1 MQSSLFFT
9 RSSGA
14 VAMVVR
20 PRQPWRL
27 HRSPLPAVM
36 RSHAVVSGGI
46 DVRGCSRTRGTTIVR
61 AQAGSSGE
69 ENRLAPVEPR
79 TPFGEM
85 LTYYLKME
93 PQLFKTAVEDQLN
106 HLKDEIEAQKAKDE
120 AAKELQQ
127 AEEGADKSEL
137 ILYQRMEEMRKRELK
152 ATLED
157 LMYISVLEK
166 FVELNIDMMPR
177 IDDNVQPT
185 TNLSALTEGVHSK
198 EAIELVKEHV
208 LSVMGPAAMA
218 FSQAQ
223 VRLSKLQ
230 MAQVYAASVMFGYFL
245 RRVDKRFQ
253 LAQSFGMLPDDQ
265 EDAAQTLEKLFNEA
279 ASAASSDDLDS
290 PSTSSSSSGAGSG
303 SSAGIGQKKS
313 PLRKYVESFDEETMK
328 EMARMV
334 SKEGSDLVERQ
345 TVGLFGDIKTLQQEM
360 QEAVGTDIMSVEDL
374 MQKVESAVESGAVET
389 IVITVGTQRRAVLE
403 AVAFGT
409 FLRDVETWVENDY
422 GLLTALPPPDFTMG
436 PGGPGP
442 VA

>member
-1 MQSSLFFT
+1 MPSCHYFSKP
-9 RSSGA
+9 SG
-14 VAMVVR
+14 
-20 PRQPWRL
+20 P
-27 HRSPLPAVM
+27 
-36 RSHAVVSGGI
+36 VVSLAQASQPRRFCRRPAPAALRKHAALWR
-46 DVRGCSRTRGTTIVR
+46 VENTTCSRRRGACTVR
-61 AQAGSSGE
+61 AQGGSSGE

-93 PQLFKTAVEDQLN
+93 PQLFKSAVEDQLDR
-106 HLKDEIEAQKAKDE
+106 LKEEVEAQKAKEE
-120 AAKELQQ
+120 AAKKLQD
-127 AEEGADKSEL
+127 ETTDKSEL
-137 ILYQRMEEMRKRELK
+137 ILYQRMEEMRRRELK

-177 IDDNVQPT
+177 IDDEAQPT
-185 TNLSALTEGVHSK
+185 TDLSALTEGVHSK

-208 LSVMGPAAMA
+208 LAVMGPAAMA

-223 VRLSKLQ
+223 VKLSKLQ
-230 MAQVYAASVMFGYFL
+230 MAQVYAASVMFGYFI
-245 RRVDKRFQ
+245 RRVDKRFK

-265 EDAAQTLEKLFNEA
+265 QDAAQALEKLFNEA
-279 ASAASSDDLDS
+279 ASAASVDDLDTPS
-290 PSTSSSSSGAGSG
+290 PSSSSSSSSSSSDASASGATSG
-303 SSAGIGQKKS
+303 QSKSA
-313 PLRKYVESFDEETMK
+313 LRKYVESFDEDTMK

-345 TVGLFGDIKTLQQEM
+345 TIGLFGDIKKLQQEM

-389 IVITVGTQRRAVLE
+389 LVITVGTQRRAVLE

-436 PGGPGP
+436 PGEPM
-442 VA
+442 A